1 MRPPRGRTAMLGLTL
16 VGLGVRL
23 YHLTSQN
30 LWLDEVET
38 ARIAVTPLAD
48 LVQRAQHDP
57 TLLPTAWLSPVY
69 YLLLHGALA
78 VMPGSVE
85 GVVRGVSA
93 VLGAATIPALA
104 WAASGLVGEPV
115 ALGAAAVMAVSPFH
129 VWYSQEA
136 RPYAALL
143 FFGTLAA
150 GALRR
155 ALDADRVAGWAG
167 FVACAVLAIYMH
179 PIAVAL
185 PLLAALGLLWRRTY
199 PPWRALA
206 ALAAVVLLL
215 VPAVVLL
222 AAKGPNLQTNMRPI
236 TLLDP
241 LYGLYAFAVGFSLG
255 PSTAELHGSF
265 RELLPMYA
273 PIVLAAAV
281 LFGGVLAAGFVA
293 LLRTPRATV
302 AFLLAWFALPF
313 LLALALAAATHD
325 AFNAR
330 YTILAYPVFAI
341 TLAAGVGHLA
351 DLFATAV
358 VRPAAR
364 RTAAAA
370 VAMAIVAMSGWSLY
384 NLQTDPRYAKEACR
398 DLGAYLAA
406 NASPEDVVLVNAGY
420 MAAAVQYYYPDGA
433 RVVGYPRAGPMPS
446 AEQARSDLSA
456 LVAGRSRVWLVLTRT
471 FHGDR
476 DGLLRRLLAETFR
489 EDREQRFP
497 GVVVY
502 CYSLPTEHDVADQR
516 VNPSAWLA
524 SARSVTANRRP
535 PHSRGGLRDRTGQQS
550 LDRADELTRRERL
563 AQERIGAETPDEALD
578 LGLLAVGDCDDAR
591 WLCGPGR
598 PESATQPAQHLKP
611 VHPRQAQLQHHH
623 RNVFGSHQLTR
634 FRSICGEADIDP
646 A

>member
-1 MRPPRGRTAMLGLTL
+1 MRPLRGRVAVLWLTL

-48 LVQRAQHDP
+48 LVRRAQHDP

-85 GVVRGVSA
+85 WVLRAVSA
-93 VLGAATIPALA
+93 LLGAATIPALA
-104 WAASGLVGEPV
+104 WAASGLVGEGV
-115 ALGAAAVMAVSPFH
+115 ALGAGAVLAVSPFH

-143 FFGTLAA
+143 FCGTLAA

-155 ALDADRVAGWAG
+155 ALDADRVRDWAG
-167 FVACAVLAIYMH
+167 FVACSVLAIYMH

-185 PLLAALGLLWRRTY
+185 PLLAGLALLWRRRHA
-199 PPWRALA
+199 PWRALA
-206 ALAAVVLLL
+206 ALAAVAVFL

-241 LYGLYAFAVGFSLG
+241 LYALYAFAVGFSLG

-273 PIVLAAAV
+273 PVVVSVAV

-293 LLRTPRATV
+293 LLRAGRAAT
-302 AFLLAWFALPF
+302 AFLLGWFVLPF

-330 YTILAYPVFAI
+330 YTIVAYPVFAI
-341 TLAAGVGHLA
+341 TVAAGVECLA
-351 DLFATAV
+351 DLFAGV
-358 VRPAAR
+358 VRRPAAR
-364 RTAAAA
+364 ATAAE
-370 VAMAIVAMSGWSLY
+370 AIGLAILAMSGWSLY
-384 NLQTDPRYAKEACR
+384 NLHADPRYAKEACR
-398 DLGAYLAA
+398 DLGAYLEA
-406 NASPEDVVLVNAGY
+406 NASPDDVVIVNAGY
-420 MAAAVQYYYPDGA
+420 MSAAVQYYYPHGA

-446 AEQARSDLSA
+446 AAQARSDLAA
-456 LVAGRSRVWLVLTRT
+456 LVEGRAHVWLVLTRT

-476 DGLLRRLLAETFR
+476 DGLLRPLLSETLR
-489 EDREQRFP
+489 EDRTQRFP

-502 CYSLPTEHDVADQR
+502 RYSPPRE
-516 VNPSAWLA
+516 P
-524 SARSVTANRRP
+524 VTAEQRLKAPARLDSAPEPLWRVEQRRT
-535 PHSRGGLRDRTGQQS
+535 H
-550 LDRADELTRRERL
+550 A
-563 AQERIGAETPDEALD
+563 AL
-578 LGLLAVGDCDDAR
+578 
-591 WLCGPGR
+591 
-598 PESATQPAQHLKP
+598 
-611 VHPRQAQLQHHH
+611 
-623 RNVFGSHQLTR
+623 
-634 FRSICGEADIDP
+634 
-646 A
+646 

>member
-1 MRPPRGRTAMLGLTL
+1 MMPLRARAAMLGLTL

-57 TLLPTAWLSPVY
+57 TLLPTAWLSPLY
-69 YLLLHGALA
+69 YLLLHGAL
-78 VMPGSVE
+78 VVIPGSVE
-85 GVVRGVSA
+85 GVLRGVSA
-93 VLGAATIPALA
+93 VLGTATIPALA
-104 WAASGLVGEPV
+104 WAASGLVGESV

-155 ALDADRVAGWAG
+155 ALDADRVADWAG

-185 PLLAALGLLWRRTY
+185 PLLAVFALPWRRMN
-199 PPWRALA
+199 PPWRTVE
-206 ALAAVVLLL
+206 ALAAVAVLL

-222 AAKGPNLQTNMRPI
+222 AAKGPNLQTNMRPT

-265 RELLPMYA
+265 RELLPKYA
-273 PIVLAAAV
+273 PVVLSAAV
-281 LFGGVLAAGFVA
+281 LFGGVLTAGFVA
-293 LLRTPRATV
+293 LRRAPRATR
-302 AFLLAWFALPF
+302 ALLLAWFALPF

-330 YTILAYPVFAI
+330 YTILAYPVFAM
-341 TLAAGVGHLA
+341 TLAAGVQHLA
-351 DLFATAV
+351 DLCATAV
-358 VRPAAR
+358 VWPAAR
-364 RTAAAA
+364 RTAVGA
-370 VAMAIVAMSGWSLY
+370 VATAIVAMSGWSLY

-398 DLGAYLAA
+398 DLAVYLAA
-406 NASPEDVVLVNAGY
+406 NASREDVVLVNAGY
-420 MAAAVQYYYPDGA
+420 MAAAAQYYYPDGA

-502 CYSLPTEHDVADQR
+502 RYSLPTTHDAADQR
-516 VNPSAWLA
+516 VNTSGLA
-524 SARSVTANRRP
+524 SARTVAARRRP
-535 PHSRGGLRDRTGQQS
+535 PHLRGTLRNRTGEQS
-550 LDRADELTRRERL
+550 LDRADELTRRQRL
-563 AQERIGAETPDEALD
+563 AQERIGAETPDEALH
-578 LGLLAVGDCDDAR
+578 LRLVAVGDCDDAR
-591 WLCGPGR
+591 WRCSPGR
-598 PESATQPAQHLKP
+598 PESATQPAQHFKP

-623 RNVFGSHQLTR
+623 RNVFGAHQVTR
-634 FRSICGEADIDP
+634 LRSICGEADVDP